1 MTLGGAERKR
11 GGGGTDLT
19 PTETGDASHVRAG
32 EGEGKA
38 SRWAGPWGGVQ
49 LTVGREGM
57 TGGHGPGKEKKEKE
71 NRFNSNLKLVFQI
84 YSNLIRSKK
93 DIPELRKF
101 EINYGWKVFET
112 RRNFSYRNFLKFK
125 MDFEL
130 KVMEISMG

>member
-1 MTLGGAERKR
+1 
-11 GGGGTDLT
+11 
-19 PTETGDASHVRAG
+19 V
-32 EGEGKA
+32 
-38 SRWAGPWGGVQ
+38 AGPWGGVQ

-112 RRNFSYRNFLKFK
+112 RETFLIETSLNSKWI
-125 MDFEL
+125 L
-130 KVMEISMG
+130 N